1 MLKPTIYN
9 KIKFGLGKAKISRAF
24 IRLIISENSSSEI
37 CTKIDNFFLHQN
49 GVEFGL
55 VSIGRG
61 GKSGGA
67 WEHCSQNE
75 MDRTILGRRIWA
87 KFTALVAIFIKRAIY
102 CTFLVGPMKNRSYF
116 EILKSL

>member
-1 MLKPTIYN
+1 MVLKPTIYN

-67 WEHCSQNE
+67 YIS
-75 MDRTILGRRIWA
+75 IAPRRKWTGPFLAEEFGPNLPHFLRFIS
-87 KFTALVAIFIKRAIY
+87 KGLFIAL
-102 CTFLVGPMKNRSYF
+102 LQ
-116 EILKSL
+116 LDQ